1 MILAIDTVGELTG
14 VALWADGLVA
24 ETAWR
29 SERRQTAELLPR
41 LARLLGESGRAFD
54 EVTGLVVVTGPGSF
68 NGIRVGI
75 ATAQGFALARHV
87 PLVGVSLLE
96 GMAWPYRT
104 LGRVGSVVRAGREYA
119 VALFEGEGTGIAT
132 VLAPTIVS
140 AAQTASVLTGCQ
152 VVVSAVGALDE
163 VTSPVVVG
171 IAAHPRPSVIAELGA
186 ARLRAGAAGPVEPL
200 YLRAPHITQ
209 PKARA

>member
-1 MILAIDTVGELTG
+1 MILAIDTAGELTG
-14 VALWADGLVA
+14 LALWADGLVA
-24 ETAWR
+24 ETTWR

-41 LARLLGESGRAFD
+41 LAHLLGESGRAFD
-54 EVTGLVVVTGPGSF
+54 EVAGLVVVTGPGSF

-75 ATAQGFALARHV
+75 ATAQGFALARQL

-96 GMAWPYRT
+96 GMAWPYRAV
-104 LGRVGSVVRAGREYA
+104 GRVGSIVRAGRDYA
-119 VALFEGEGTGIAT
+119 VALFQGEGTGIAT

-152 VVVSAVGALDE
+152 VVVSAVGALDG

-171 IAAHPRPSVIAELGA
+171 IAAQPRPSVIAELGA
-186 ARLRAGAAGPVEPL
+186 ARLRAGMAGPVEPL